1 MNRGERVT
9 RGRSHTR
16 RRRQPNQKLGNNSVT
31 LSKLKKLGTRRD
43 PEASTEFYRVLPSF
57 IGLYRV
63 LPSFTEFYRVL
74 PSFPVSVGSSVGQ
87 RNSDLDASRKNVR
100 LTCRPRLRGSR
111 PPNYPNRLPPLAE
124 GPPRDD
130 DDPGPRVATLLGEPS
145 HFDATETTRLRSPTK
160 AVASND
166 LEERERERDNSDKD
180 GGRQRWRPTWRCGPN
195 LAPN

>member
-63 LPSFTEFYRVL
+63 LPSFTVFYRVF
-74 PSFPVSVGSSVGQ
+74 PSVLVPVSVNEIPTSTPVGKTCGSRVARGSVGRDPQ
-87 RNSDLDASRKNVR
+87 ITPTDY
-100 LTCRPRLRGSR
+100 PRS
-111 PPNYPNRLPPLAE
+111 
-124 GPPRDD
+124 PRARHGTTTT
-130 DDPGPRVATLLGEPS
+130 PGPGVATPLGEPS